1 MNEMNIE
8 CWLDSFVISRRSSWT
23 SIAKKPYKFV
33 IFQGGGWGSG
43 PTAPSLDPRMS
54 SHLLMA
60 FANSL
65 DPDQA
70 RQNVGPDPG
79 PNCRTL

>member
-8 CWLDSFVISRRSSWT
+8 CWLDSFVIFRRSSWT

-54 SHLLMA
+54 SHVLIA
-60 FANSL
+60 FANSSGL
-65 DPDQA
+65 ILVQT
-70 RQNVGPDPG
+70 VGHSEGFP
-79 PNCRTL
+79 